1 MIVCSLDFT
10 SISHPVPKLLP
21 INFLSVRFPLQGR
34 RSWDNV
40 GNPPAHK
47 HFEKWKGKTM
57 F

>member
-47 HFEKWKGKTM
+47 HFEKWRDKTM